1 MKNCPVCGQP
11 VEEAWKACP
20 HCGSPLGEEE
30 TGPRYAQ
37 TPGADPQGGETAGP
51 RYAQSPGT
59 GPRGGKSSGPRY
71 AQTPGAGSGDYTGPY
86 GGPAYSTA
94 PTGWDTE
101 PPTLRWARQ
110 TIRSPLYLVGAIG
123 YTCMVLFTLA
133 STFRTGAAAL
143 TDTVLAQLLGNVY
156 WSSTWLDGLYNW
168 LPLLFVGSVGSTL
181 VGQLPNI
188 LVVAGLWMLYVSAA
202 DSSGA
207 PLKTAGLSLIRGVQI
222 FQLVMLGLM
231 VLLLILSFF
240 VMMAATGFYDMTSVI
255 PVVLLFL
262 VLVAVILG
270 LVGFYYARLIATI
283 NGFRRT
289 IWTGQAQGPV
299 SLFVAVISAL
309 GGVLPLFGVL
319 VGEAFATLAS
329 IGGAVAGIAF
339 AILLFR
345 CHDDIQRMSADPS
358 PETLP

>member
-51 RYAQSPGT
+51 RYAQGPQEEETT
-59 GPRGGKSSGPRY
+59 GPRY
-71 AQTPGAGSGDYTGPY
+71 TQAPGADAR
-86 GGPAYSTA
+86 GGPAYGTA
-94 PTGWDTE
+94 PMGWNTE
-101 PPTLRWARQ
+101 PPTLRWVRQ
-110 TIRSPLYLVGAIG
+110 TIRSPLYLTATIG
-123 YTCMVLFTLA
+123 YCCTIVFSLA
-133 STFRTGAAAL
+133 STFRSGMAAA
-143 TDTVLAQLLGNVY
+143 TNTAVY
-156 WSSTWLDGLYNW
+156 SLMGSSYGTSSWMGELNNW
-168 LPLLFVGSVGSTL
+168 LPLAYGSSVGAAL
-181 VGQLPNI
+181 LGQLPGI
-188 LVVAGLWMLYVSAA
+188 LVAIGLWMLYVSAS
-202 DSSGA
+202 DTSGA

-240 VMMAATGFYDMTSVI
+240 VMMAATGFYDMTSVV
-255 PVVLLFL
+255 PVVLFFL

-309 GGVLPLFGVL
+309 GGVLPLFRVL
-319 VGEAFATLAS
+319 LGEAFATLAS

-345 CHDDIQRMSADPS
+345 CHDDIQRMAADPS
-358 PETLP
+358 SGTLP

>member
-1 MKNCPVCGQP
+1 MAAVTNTAVYSLM
-11 VEEAWKACP
+11 
-20 HCGSPLGEEE
+20 GSSYGTSSWMGE
-30 TGPRYAQ
+30 
-37 TPGADPQGGETAGP
+37 
-51 RYAQSPGT
+51 
-59 GPRGGKSSGPRY
+59 
-71 AQTPGAGSGDYTGPY
+71 
-86 GGPAYSTA
+86 
-94 PTGWDTE
+94 
-101 PPTLRWARQ
+101 L
-110 TIRSPLYLVGAIG
+110 
-123 YTCMVLFTLA
+123 
-133 STFRTGAAAL
+133 
-143 TDTVLAQLLGNVY
+143 N
-156 WSSTWLDGLYNW
+156 NW
-168 LPLLFVGSVGSTL
+168 LPLVYGSSVGAAL
-181 VGQLPNI
+181 LGQLPGI
-188 LVVAGLWMLYVSAA
+188 LVAIGLWMLYVSAS
-202 DSSGA
+202 DTSGA

-309 GGVLPLFGVL
+309 GGVLPLFQVL
-319 VGEAFATLAS
+319 LGEVFASLAS

-345 CHDDIQRMSADPS
+345 CHDDIQRMAADPS
-358 PETLP
+358 SGTLP

>member
-51 RYAQSPGT
+51 RYAQGPQEEETT
-59 GPRGGKSSGPRY
+59 GPRY
-71 AQTPGAGSGDYTGPY
+71 TQAPGADAR

-101 PPTLRWARQ
+101 PPTLRWVRQ

-188 LVVAGLWMLYVSAA
+188 LVVAGLWMLYVSAS
-202 DSSGA
+202 DTSGA

-289 IWTGQAQGPV
+289 IWTGQTQGPV

-309 GGVLPLFGVL
+309 GGVLPLFQVL
-319 VGEAFATLAS
+319 LGEVFATLAS

>member
-37 TPGADPQGGETAGP
+37 TPAADPQGGETAGP
-51 RYAQSPGT
+51 RYAQGPQWEETT
-59 GPRGGKSSGPRY
+59 GPRY
-71 AQTPGAGSGDYTGPY
+71 TQAPGADAR
-86 GGPAYSTA
+86 GGPAYGTA

-101 PPTLRWARQ
+101 PPTLRWVRQ
-110 TIRSPLYLVGAIG
+110 TIRSPLYLTATIG
-123 YTCMVLFTLA
+123 YCCTIVFSLA
-133 STFRTGAAAL
+133 STFRSGMAAVTNTA
-143 TDTVLAQLLGNVY
+143 VY
-156 WSSTWLDGLYNW
+156 SLMGSSYGTSSWMGELNNW
-168 LPLLFVGSVGSTL
+168 LPLAYGSSVGAAL
-181 VGQLPNI
+181 LGQLPNI
-188 LVVAGLWMLYVSAA
+188 LVAIGLWMLYVSAS
-202 DSSGA
+202 DTSGA

-309 GGVLPLFGVL
+309 GGVLPLFQVL
-319 VGEAFATLAS
+319 LGEVFASLAS

>member
-30 TGPRYAQ
+30 SGPRYAQ
-37 TPGADPQGGETAGP
+37 TPGAAPQGGETAGP
-51 RYAQSPGT
+51 RYAQ
-59 GPRGGKSSGPRY
+59 GPQEEETTSPRY
-71 AQTPGAGSGDYTGPY
+71 TQAPGADAR

-94 PTGWDTE
+94 PTGRDTE
-101 PPTLRWARQ
+101 PPTLRWVRQ

-188 LVVAGLWMLYVSAA
+188 LVVAGFWMLYVSAS
-202 DSSGA
+202 DTSGA

-262 VLVAVILG
+262 VLIAVILG

-319 VGEAFATLAS
+319 LGEVFASLAS

>member
-20 HCGSPLGEEE
+20 HCGSPLGEE
-30 TGPRYAQ
+30 
-37 TPGADPQGGETAGP
+37 
-51 RYAQSPGT
+51 GT
-59 GPRGGKSSGPRY
+59 GPRY

-86 GGPAYSTA
+86 GGPAYGTA

-156 WSSTWLDGLYNW
+156 RSSTWLDGLYNW
-168 LPLLFVGSVGSTL
+168 LPLLFFGSVGSTL

-188 LVVAGLWMLYVSAA
+188 LVVAGLWMLYVSAS
-202 DSSGA
+202 DTSGA

-222 FQLVMLGLM
+222 FQLVMLGLVALLCLVVMGVM
-231 VLLLILSFF
+231 VVGFQ
-240 VMMAATGFYDMTSVI
+240 FYDLAAII
-255 PVVLLFL
+255 PIVLVFLVVL
-262 VLVAVILG
+262 AVILA
-270 LVGFYYARLIATI
+270 VGVLYYVKLITTI

-289 IWTGQAQGPV
+289 IWTGQLQGTV
-299 SLFVAVISAL
+299 SLYVAVL
-309 GGVLPLFGVL
+309 GAARGVLPLFGVL
-319 VGEAFATLAS
+319 LGEVFASLAS

>member
-37 TPGADPQGGETAGP
+37 TPGADPQGGETAGL
-51 RYAQSPGT
+51 RYAQGPGPDPQEEETT
-59 GPRGGKSSGPRY
+59 GPRY
-71 AQTPGAGSGDYTGPY
+71 TQAPGADAR
-86 GGPAYSTA
+86 GGPAYGTA
-94 PTGWDTE
+94 PMGWDTE
-101 PPTLRWARQ
+101 PPTLRWVRQ

-188 LVVAGLWMLYVSAA
+188 LVVAGLWMLYASAA

-222 FQLVMLGLM
+222 FQLVMLGLVALLCLVVMGVM
-231 VLLLILSFF
+231 VVGFQ
-240 VMMAATGFYDMTSVI
+240 FYDLEAII
-255 PVVLLFL
+255 PIVLVFLVVL
-262 VLVAVILG
+262 AVILA
-270 LVGFYYARLIATI
+270 VGVLYYVKLITTI

-289 IWTGQAQGPV
+289 IWTGQPQGTV
-299 SLFVAVISAL
+299 SLYVAVL
-309 GGVLPLFGVL
+309 GAARGVLPLFQVL
-319 VGEAFATLAS
+319 LGEVFASLAS

>member
-30 TGPRYAQ
+30 SGPRYAQ

-51 RYAQSPGT
+51 RYTQAPGADA
-59 GPRGGKSSGPRY
+59 RGG
-71 AQTPGAGSGDYTGPY
+71 
-86 GGPAYSTA
+86 TA
-94 PTGWDTE
+94 PMGWNAE
-101 PPTLRWARQ
+101 PPTLRWVRQ
-110 TIRSPLYLVGAIG
+110 TIRSPLYLTATIG
-123 YTCMVLFTLA
+123 YCCTIVFSLA
-133 STFRTGAAAL
+133 STFRSGMAAVTNTA
-143 TDTVLAQLLGNVY
+143 VY
-156 WSSTWLDGLYNW
+156 SLMGSSYGTSSWMGELNNW
-168 LPLLFVGSVGSTL
+168 LPLVYGSSVGAAL
-181 VGQLPNI
+181 LGQLPGI
-188 LVVAGLWMLYVSAA
+188 LVAIGLWMLYVSAS
-202 DSSGA
+202 DTSGA

-222 FQLVMLGLM
+222 FQLVVLGLM

-319 VGEAFATLAS
+319 LGEVFASLAS

>member
-1 MKNCPVCGQP
+1 M
-11 VEEAWKACP
+11 
-20 HCGSPLGEEE
+20 
-30 TGPRYAQ
+30 
-37 TPGADPQGGETAGP
+37 
-51 RYAQSPGT
+51 
-59 GPRGGKSSGPRY
+59 
-71 AQTPGAGSGDYTGPY
+71 
-86 GGPAYSTA
+86 
-94 PTGWDTE
+94 
-101 PPTLRWARQ
+101 RQ
-110 TIRSPLYLVGAIG
+110 TIRSPLYLTATIG
-123 YTCMVLFTLA
+123 YCCTIVFSLA
-133 STFRTGAAAL
+133 STFRSGMAAVTNTA
-143 TDTVLAQLLGNVY
+143 VY
-156 WSSTWLDGLYNW
+156 SLMGSSYGTSSWMGELNNW
-168 LPLLFVGSVGSTL
+168 LPLAYGSSVGSTL

-188 LVVAGLWMLYVSAA
+188 LVVAGLWMLYVSAS
-202 DSSGA
+202 DTSGA

-262 VLVAVILG
+262 VLIAVILG

-358 PETLP
+358 SGTLP

>member
-20 HCGSPLGEEE
+20 HCGSPLGEEG

-37 TPGADPQGGETAGP
+37 TPGAAPQGGETAGP
-51 RYAQSPGT
+51 RYAQGPGT
-59 GPRGGKSSGPRY
+59 GPREEETTGPRY
-71 AQTPGAGSGDYTGPY
+71 TQAPGADAR
-86 GGPAYSTA
+86 GGPAYGTA

-101 PPTLRWARQ
+101 PPTLRWVRQ
-110 TIRSPLYLVGAIG
+110 TIRSPLYLTATIG
-123 YTCMVLFTLA
+123 YCCTIVFSLA
-133 STFRTGAAAL
+133 STFRSGMAAVTNTA
-143 TDTVLAQLLGNVY
+143 VY
-156 WSSTWLDGLYNW
+156 SLMGSSYGTSSWMGELNNW
-168 LPLLFVGSVGSTL
+168 LPLAYGSSVGAAL
-181 VGQLPNI
+181 LGQLPGI
-188 LVVAGLWMLYVSAA
+188 LVAIGLWMLYVSAS
-202 DSSGA
+202 DTSGA

-262 VLVAVILG
+262 VLIAVILG

-309 GGVLPLFGVL
+309 GGVLPLFQVL
-319 VGEAFATLAS
+319 LGEAFATLAS

-345 CHDDIQRMSADPS
+345 CHDDIQRMAADPS
-358 PETLP
+358 SGTLP

>member
-37 TPGADPQGGETAGP
+37 TPGADPQGGETTGP
-51 RYAQSPGT
+51 RYAQGPQEEETT
-59 GPRGGKSSGPRY
+59 GPRY
-71 AQTPGAGSGDYTGPY
+71 TQAPGADAR

-101 PPTLRWARQ
+101 PPTLRWVRQ
-110 TIRSPLYLVGAIG
+110 MICSPLYLAGAIG
-123 YTCMVLFTLA
+123 HTCMVLFTLA

-188 LVVAGLWMLYVSAA
+188 LVVAGLWMLYVSAS
-202 DSSGA
+202 DTSGA

-289 IWTGQAQGPV
+289 IWTGQTQGPV

-309 GGVLPLFGVL
+309 GGVLPLFQVL
-319 VGEAFATLAS
+319 LGEVFATLAS